1 MMQLSDRSLESSS
14 HSMAD
19 ASDSNSADASRWIAG
34 HSTTAWVYQFFS
46 ARSPISREDIS
57 RVVYFHFVL
66 DLFETLVCEK
76 TISLS
81 RLEEVVQ
88 QYQLQEERRS
98 VDYHD
103 CLAAYRTQY
112 LNSEGVA
119 NWRFRE
125 IYFHSYEE
133 ALLVKSVLENQ
144 GTQSASHILVALLLL
159 TCRYR
164 NCLFR
169 GEVSWSTLP
178 RRIPILKS
186 ATHLLM
192 QFLDCWQDRVPEN
205 SANP

>member
-1 MMQLSDRSLESSS
+1 MMQLSDRSLESIS

-19 ASDSNSADASRWIAG
+19 ASASNSADALRWIAG

-76 TISLS
+76 TTSFS
-81 RLEEVVQ
+81 KLEEVVQ
-88 QYQLQEERRS
+88 QYQLQGGRRS

-103 CLAAYRTQY
+103 CLATYQRQY
-112 LNSEGVA
+112 LNSDRA
-119 NWRFRE
+119 TSWRFRE

-133 ALLVKSVLENQ
+133 AVFVRSVLEHQ
-144 GTQSASHILVALLLL
+144 GTHSASHILVALLLL

-164 NCLFR
+164 SCLFR
-169 GEVSWSTLP
+169 GEASWSTLP
-178 RRIPILKS
+178 SRIPILKS
-186 ATHLLM
+186 ASHLLM
-192 QFLDCWQDRVPEN
+192 QFLDRWQDRVPEN